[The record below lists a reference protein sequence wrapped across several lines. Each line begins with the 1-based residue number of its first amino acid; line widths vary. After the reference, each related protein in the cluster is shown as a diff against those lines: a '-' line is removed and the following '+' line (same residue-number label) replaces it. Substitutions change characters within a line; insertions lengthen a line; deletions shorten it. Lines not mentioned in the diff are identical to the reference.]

1 MAEHEMPS
9 SEQAEARSAAVGT
22 PASTW
27 LAVLSRAAACSALL
41 RCREPEKENYVM
53 TFLSSMNFLRK
64 SDFRHAVLSGAPVI
78 LFDPSNQF
86 PAINGHALV
95 AGPWPHTAPPV
106 EELTTYHGGRKI
118 IKQRERVIPWHA
130 DVVVNEMR
138 IVGVR

>member
-1 MAEHEMPS
+1 
-9 SEQAEARSAAVGT
+9 
-22 PASTW
+22 
-27 LAVLSRAAACSALL
+27 
-41 RCREPEKENYVM
+41 M